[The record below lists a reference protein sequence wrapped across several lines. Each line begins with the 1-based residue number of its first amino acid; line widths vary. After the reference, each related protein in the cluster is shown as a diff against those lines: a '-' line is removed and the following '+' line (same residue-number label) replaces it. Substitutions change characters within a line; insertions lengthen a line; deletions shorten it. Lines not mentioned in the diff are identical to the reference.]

1 MQRDQCLRGIIR
13 GSYFL
18 LISAFI
24 ALLLCPI
31 SAWAKNRI
39 LYIDS
44 YHAGYEWSD
53 GITEGIK
60 SVLPAKNIELK
71 IFRMDTKRNADE
83 AFKKKAALEA
93 KALIEAFNPAVVIA
107 SDDNASKYLIQPYY
121 KNAKLPFVFC
131 GVNHSGE
138 AYGYPYNNV
147 TGMVEVSPIPK
158 LIYSLKHFN
167 RSEKIALLIGDS
179 LTDHKDAESYA
190 GMIVLPF
197 DRIHVGDFEKWTAE
211 YIRIQ
216 NQYDIMIV
224 GNNAS
229 VRGWDTEAA
238 SQVVMSKTKI
248 PTGCDLDFMAPFAF
262 LGYTKVAQE
271 QGRWA
276 AQTALRIIDGTPAAE
291 IPMTKN
297 VEGNLIINLKV
308 AKAAGIKVPNSFLRK
323 AGKIIE

>member
-1 MQRDQCLRGIIR
+1 
-13 GSYFL
+13 
-18 LISAFI
+18 
-24 ALLLCPI
+24 LCPI

-44 YHAGYEWSD
+44 YHAGYDWSD
-53 GITEGIK
+53 GITDAIK
-60 SVLPAKNIELK
+60 SVLQPKDVELK

-138 AYGYPYNNV
+138 AYGYPYDNV

-167 RSEKIALLIGDS
+167 RSEKVALLIGDS

-190 GMIVLPF
+190 GMIDLPF
-197 DRIHVGDFEKWTAE
+197 DRIHVGDFERWKAE
-211 YIRIQ
+211 YIRLQ
-216 NQYDIMIV
+216 DQYDIMIV

-229 VRGWDTEAA
+229 VRGWDADAA
-238 SQVVMSKTKI
+238 LKVVMSKTKI
-248 PTGCDLDFMAPFAF
+248 PTGCDLDFMAPFSF

-276 AQTALRIIDGTPAAE
+276 AQTALRIIDGTSPAE

-297 VEGNLIINLKV
+297 VEGNLIVNLKV
-308 AKAAGIKVPNSFLRK
+308 ATALGIKVPKSLLRK